1 MTYIT
6 IDTTTN
12 NNKVINCAN
21 IDEAIEMM
29 NTYKKT
35 DKARTV
41 ITIYDNGMFFIQ
53 KVI

>member
-12 NNKVINCAN
+12 DNKVINCAN

-29 NTYKKT
+29 NTYKKA

-41 ITIYDNGMFFIQ
+41 ITIYNNGEFFFQ

>member
-41 ITIYDNGMFFIQ
+41 ITIYNNEQFFSQ
-53 KVI
+53 KII